1 MSETQTAP
9 AKGYWERLAGR
20 PFGTI
25 ATAEHY
31 IMEVVQELRD
41 TDTIPNLNVVSR
53 KSMAQRLE
61 EAYAN
66 LTAKEVQ

>member
-1 MSETQTAP
+1 
-9 AKGYWERLAGR
+9 
-20 PFGTI
+20 
-25 ATAEHY
+25 
-31 IMEVVQELRD
+31 MEVVQELRD